1 MTAKQILAMI
11 AFVVNDFNAM
21 KETEIYNRRKTIFK
35 QDLTLK
41 VSIP

>member
-11 AFVVNDFNAM
+11 AVVVNDFNAM
-21 KETEIYNRRKTIFK
+21 KETEIYNHRKTIFK